1 MSNNTIGLDN
11 SLLQKYNVKYYGSD
25 YDIYDI
31 IDDFLQDN
39 VSEKAFYIV
48 DLSEIHRA
56 WIQWN
61 SLMPNVQPYYAI
73 KCNPNPVIL
82 ETLASLGANFD
93 CASEN
98 EIKQVMEIVNDPE
111 RIIFA
116 NPCKM
121 TSQIRYARANDVDM
135 MTFDCE
141 EELYKIKLYHPYAKL
156 VLRLAVDDSFS
167 ACRFNKKFGCCLEQ
181 VEAILR
187 IAKALSLNV
196 IGFSF
201 HVGSNCSSP
210 EAFYNAIKDCRDACD
225 IAYKMGIKI
234 SLIDI
239 GGGFPGDNK
248 VKFESIAKK
257 INSGISDYFYVNNKR
272 MFEDESSNE
281 TSSEIS
287 EDDKNLDND
296 EEFEN
301 ENFKD
306 SLDLQNE
313 DSVSKYKKNFETLS
327 QTSHLSEDSKYIE
340 FLKAIKFISE
350 PGRYFVQSS
359 HTLVLNVI
367 GKKCSINKDNNEKCF
382 IYYLNDGMYGSF
394 NCILFDHYNPKVSP
408 FNERDGI
415 RYKSILFGPTCD
427 SMDTICEDLQL
438 PELAIGEWIYVE
450 NFGAYTL
457 AAASAFNGFKT
468 SDYKYI
474 VRS

>member
-1 MSNNTIGLDN
+1 MTTHSTGLDN
-11 SLLQKYNVKYYGSD
+11 SLLQKYNVSYYGSD

-48 DLSEIHRA
+48 DLGEIHKA
-56 WIQWN
+56 WIQWMT
-61 SLMPNVQPYYAI
+61 LLPNVQPYYAM

-167 ACRFNKKFGCCLEQ
+167 ICKFNKKFGCYLEQ
-181 VEAILR
+181 VSNILS

-196 IGFSF
+196 MGFSF

-210 EAFYNAIKDCRDACD
+210 EAFYNAIKDCRKACD
-225 IAYKMGIKI
+225 IAYKLGIKI

-239 GGGFPGDNK
+239 GGGFPGDSRSS
-248 VKFESIAKK
+248 FEAIARQISKSI
-257 INSGISDYFYVNNKR
+257 NDYFYISKKSESSDNENSDYESDNELEEYSNKSDINSDNDSQTVNHEND
-272 MFEDESSNE
+272 DESQ
-281 TSSEIS
+281 I
-287 EDDKNLDND
+287 
-296 EEFEN
+296 
-301 ENFKD
+301 
-306 SLDLQNE
+306 
-313 DSVSKYKKNFETLS
+313 TLFNK
-327 QTSHLSEDSKYIE
+327 DSKYIE
-340 FLKAIKFISE
+340 LLRSIKFISE

-359 HTLVLNVI
+359 HTLVLNII
-367 GKKCSINKDNNEKCF
+367 GKKTIIDKENNDKKF

-394 NCILFDHYNPKVSP
+394 NCIMFDHYNPKILP
-408 FNERDGI
+408 FNERDGV

-427 SMDTICEDLQL
+427 SMDTICDNIEL
-438 PELAIGEWIYVE
+438 PELAIGEYIYVE
-450 NFGAYTL
+450 EFGAYTL
-457 AAASAFNGFKT
+457 AAASSFNGFKT

-474 VRS
+474 ARS